1 MHCITSIFLKRKK
14 AAFAKDQN
22 LCLSKTN
29 YANYT
34 EIFVYQSYKVK
45 SLDTAEQCCSWLD
58 QYSYS
63 YSIFWKLLSSIWM
76 WWYEYYDRLY
86 WIHIAYSGY
95 TQCICGWGR
104 KQTNQ
109 CLGTHEV
116 HWNVSKFSKKILSE
130 PVAINLWERF
140 STTRLIVLRLSWM
153 KDSMSFTDAV
163 QKNSRAS
170 SGKSQSD
177 DQQSPNYSWNCSF
190 TMGHLYLE
198 QLSSSRGACP
208 GFTVLDLPRVPQ
220 QPC

>member
-1 MHCITSIFLKRKK
+1 
-14 AAFAKDQN
+14 
-22 LCLSKTN
+22 
-29 YANYT
+29 
-34 EIFVYQSYKVK
+34 
-45 SLDTAEQCCSWLD
+45 
-58 QYSYS
+58 
-63 YSIFWKLLSSIWM
+63 M

-109 CLGTHEV
+109 CLGSHEV

-190 TMGHLYLE
+190 TLGHLYLE
-198 QLSSSRGACP
+198 QLSSSRGA
-208 GFTVLDLPRVPQ
+208 LALPALVSQSLIYQESRSSPANKIITLNRKAGRWQSDSLKSQGLFFFCLLSPAVISFHIEIEEENIVETGTAKSLV
-220 QPC
+220 CFA